1 MDFDLSEEQ
10 RLLKES
16 VDRLILD
23 QYGFEQ
29 RKKYMQ
35 EPDGWSRALWQ
46 QYADL
51 GLLALPFSEEDGGIG
66 GTPVE
71 TMLVMEAFGRGLIL
85 EPYFA
90 TVVLGGG
97 FLRMGGSP
105 EQRAELIPQ
114 VIEGKLLLAFAQ
126 TEPQS
131 RYDLF
136 DVATT
141 AKKDGDGWVLDGK
154 KIVVQ
159 HGDCA
164 DKLIVSARVSG
175 GRADRD
181 GIALFLVDAKAPGV
195 SRNSYLT
202 QDNLRAADVTLAGVK
217 VSAADVIGEPGKA
230 LPLIERVVDAGI
242 AALAADA
249 VGGMQSM
256 LDTTVEYLKIRK
268 QFGVAI
274 GSFQALQHRAAEM
287 LIELEQARSMALY
300 GTMAA
305 EEADPVERRKAIAA
319 TKVQI
324 GKSGKFIGKYSVH
337 LHGGIGTTMECSI
350 GHYFKRTTM
359 IDLMFGDA
367 DYQLAALAKLGGLVP
382 VERD

>member
-1 MDFDLSEEQ
+1 MDFDFSDEQ

-16 VDRLILD
+16 VDRLIQD

-29 RKKYMQ
+29 RKKHMQ
-35 EPDGWSRALWQ
+35 EPDGWSRALWS
-46 QYADL
+46 QYAEM
-51 GLLALPFSEEDGGIG
+51 GLLALPFAEDDGGIG

-97 FLRMGGSP
+97 FLRLGGSA
-105 EQRAELIPQ
+105 EQRATLIPQ
-114 VIEGKLLLAFAQ
+114 VIEGSLLLAFAQ

-175 GRADRD
+175 GRRDRD
-181 GIALFLVDAKAPGV
+181 GIALFLVDANAQGI
-195 SRNSYLT
+195 SRKGYLT
-202 QDNLRAADVTLAGVK
+202 QDALRAADITLSGVRVT
-217 VSAADVIGEPGKA
+217 AADAIGEPGQA
-230 LPLIERVVDAGI
+230 LPLIERVVDAAI

-268 QFGVAI
+268 QFGVTI
-274 GSFQALQHRAAEM
+274 GSFQALQHKAADM
-287 LIELEQARSMALY
+287 LIALEQARSMAMY
-300 GTMAA
+300 ASMAA
-305 EEADPVERRKAIAA
+305 DDADATERRKAIAA

-324 GKSGKFIGKYSVH
+324 GKSGKLIGQHGVH

-350 GHYFKRTTM
+350 GHYFKRATM
-359 IDLMFGDA
+359 IDLMFGDV
-367 DYQLAALAKLGGLVP
+367 DYHLSALAKAGGLVP
-382 VERD
+382 VERE